1 MNTINTLNTLNTIKE
16 QNYII
21 INNHTYKFIKY
32 IFNKNKNIILFDL
45 DNTLIKF
52 NLNSENYELM
62 YNNIIT
68 KLQEL
73 ILLNNIIIISNQ
85 KQLNKKNM
93 YEKFMKKINKFFCKF
108 SESEIYS
115 ELYIS
120 IKNDKY
126 RKPNTSFINIIKE
139 KYFGK
144 ILYYCGDA
152 LGRKNDFNDTDLKF
166 ALNLSIN
173 IKSPE
178 EVFLNKLT
186 EHKIIKYPTLNKIYY
201 NFDYIPKLREC
212 VILVG
217 YPASGKSSIANL
229 IFEKGLC
236 NNIYYKI
243 INRDNLKTIKKCII
257 DTENSIKNNM
267 SIIIDNTNPSKESR
281 KIFIDIA
288 KKYNYYIKVI
298 IVNTSYL
305 ESYHR
310 NYYRHI
316 KYNSEIIP
324 LIAYNVFKNKYKK
337 PTLDEN
343 IDYIIISG
351 TNIYDINYF
360 KYFF

>member
-1 MNTINTLNTLNTIKE
+1 MNIQRE
-16 QNYII
+16 QSYII
-21 INNHTYKFIKY
+21 INNYIKY
-32 IFNKNKNIILFDL
+32 TPDFNKNIILFDL
-45 DNTLIKF
+45 DDTLIKF
-52 NLNSENYELM
+52 NLKSENYELM
-62 YNNIIT
+62 YNNTIK

-73 ILLNNIIIISNQ
+73 SKINNIIIISNQ
-85 KQLNKKNM
+85 KQLNKKDM
-93 YEKFMKKINKFFCKF
+93 YDIFIKKINKFLNKL
-108 SESEIYS
+108 SESNIYL

-126 RKPNTSFINIIKE
+126 RKPNTSFINILKD
-139 KYFGK
+139 KYSGN

-178 EVFLNKLT
+178 EVFLNKPI
-186 EHKIIKYPTLNKIYY
+186 ENKIIKYPSLNKITY
-201 NFDYIPKLREC
+201 NFDYIPKLKDFI
-212 VILVG
+212 ILVG
-217 YPASGKSSIANL
+217 YPGSGKSSIANL

-243 INRDNLKTIKKCII
+243 INRDTLKTIPKCIKE
-257 DTENSIKNNM
+257 TEYSIKNNM

-288 KKYNYYIKVI
+288 KKYKYNVKVI

-310 NYYRHI
+310 NYYRHTEH
-316 KYNSEIIP
+316 NTPIIP
-324 LIAYNVFKNKYKK
+324 LIAYNIFKSKYEK
-337 PTLDEN
+337 PTLSEG
-343 IDYIIISG
+343 IDSIMISG
-351 TNIYDINYF
+351 INIYHINYL